1 MTMST
6 SGSHNVT
13 NRIMRFAASDSL
25 PIDFCL
31 ASIVLSVIW
40 FVVLVPT
47 MRLASNTIAVIMYL
61 AIPPV
66 IMFVTLLLVAYR
78 LQRDAMSY
86 CRDNGLEPVQE
97 PTLTA
102 EAAGIP
108 PNMLR
113 NLSVI
118 SCVIVSA
125 AIIAVMGAAVTDAAG
140 HRELVDGDG
149 SGTEVVEMTICG
161 DASDAENIYDV
172 ATLPVELVAG
182 RQISFN
188 DAVAS
193 ATGTGCPPYESISV
207 MHDESVSDAVV
218 RVSKAEYTYSGDGMG
233 ELVFGILGFD
243 TGYDVDVVLPSKR

>member
-1 MTMST
+1 
-6 SGSHNVT
+6 
-13 NRIMRFAASDSL
+13 MRFAASDSL

-47 MRLASNTIAVIMYL
+47 MRLASNTIAVIVYL

-66 IMFVTLLLVAYR
+66 IMFVTFLLVAYR

-86 CRDNGLEPVQE
+86 CRDNGLELFQE
-97 PTLTA
+97 PTITA
-102 EAAGIP
+102 EVAGISKS
-108 PNMLR
+108 MLR
-113 NLSVI
+113 SMSVI
-118 SCVIVSA
+118 SCVIITTAIIVAMGTA
-125 AIIAVMGAAVTDAAG
+125 AIDAAG

-149 SGTEVVEMTICG
+149 SSMEVVEMPICG

-172 ATLPVELVAG
+172 AALPVELVAG
-182 RQISFN
+182 RPISFN

-207 MHDESVSDAVV
+207 MRDESVRDAVV
-218 RVSKAEYTYSGDGMG
+218 HVSKAEYAYSGDGMG
-233 ELVFGILGFD
+233 ELVFGFLGFD
-243 TGYDVDVVLPSKR
+243 TGYDITVVLPVE